1 MSFEAELRI
10 MKETVAK
17 LEEGSLTLQESITV
31 FQEGLRAANACEE
44 ELKKEKGALTLLKN
58 DYADISAEVEE

>member
-1 MSFEAELRI
+1 MSFETELRT

-17 LEEGSLTLQESITV
+17 LEEGSLTLQESIEV
-31 FQEGLRAANACEE
+31 FKEGLRAANACEE

-58 DYADISAEVEE
+58 DYTEVLPEVEE

>member
-1 MSFEAELRI
+1 MSFETELRI

-17 LEEGSLTLQESITV
+17 LEEGSLTLQESIEV
-31 FQEGLRAANACEE
+31 FKEGLRAANACEE

-58 DYADISAEVEE
+58 DYTEVLPEVEE